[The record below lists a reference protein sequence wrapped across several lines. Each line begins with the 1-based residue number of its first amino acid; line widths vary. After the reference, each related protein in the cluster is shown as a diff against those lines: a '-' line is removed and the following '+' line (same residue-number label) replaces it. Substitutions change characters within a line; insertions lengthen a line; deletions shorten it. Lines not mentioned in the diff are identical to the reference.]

1 MLLIKF
7 PIYLRENWKLVLA
20 TILISMIVIKY
31 MDEIQIMINKISN
44 ILHYDPKA
52 KSPMEL
58 QTEQITRDGVE
69 EVRKILK
76 EQQEE
81 REKND
86 RLTIKI
92 IGAAFIGV
100 LIYAII
106 KCRE

>member
-1 MLLIKF
+1 MKLTV
-7 PIYLRENWKLVLA
+7 YLKENWKLALA
-20 TILISMIVIKY
+20 TILISMIIIKY
-31 MDEIQIMINKISN
+31 MDEIQVMINKISN

-58 QTEQITRDGVE
+58 QTEQIRKEGVE

-76 EQQEE
+76 EQREE

-92 IGAAFIGV
+92 LGAAFV
-100 LIYAII
+100 CALIYAII
-106 KCRE
+106 KYRE

>member
-1 MLLIKF
+1 MKLTV
-7 PIYLRENWKLVLA
+7 YLRENWKLALA
-20 TILISMIVIKY
+20 TILISMIIIKY

-58 QTEQITRDGVE
+58 QIEQIRKEGVE
-69 EVRKILK
+69 EVRKILQ

-92 IGAAFIGV
+92 LGAAFVGA